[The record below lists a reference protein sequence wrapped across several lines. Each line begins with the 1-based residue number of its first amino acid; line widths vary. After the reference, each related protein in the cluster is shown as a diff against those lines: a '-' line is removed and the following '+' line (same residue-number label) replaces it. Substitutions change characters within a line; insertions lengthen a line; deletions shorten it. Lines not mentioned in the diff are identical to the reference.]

1 MSDEKSDRIL
11 EKLGD
16 IEAIL
21 LLANS
26 GPIQEA
32 KKNLL
37 KEGSEQ
43 SKIYELCQGKT
54 TEEIAQAIGKTQ
66 DYVNTN
72 LRRLREKGLV
82 RSVSRKGKL
91 IHEQRF

>member
-1 MSDEKSDRIL
+1 MSDEKMDRIID
-11 EKLGD
+11 KLGD

-21 LLANS
+21 LLAND
-26 GPIQEA
+26 GAIQEA

-43 SKIYELCQGKT
+43 YKIFELCQGKT
-54 TEEIAQAIGKTQ
+54 TEEIAQVLGKTQ

-82 RSVSRKGKL
+82 RSVPTKGKL